1 MGGVGSLLSHLLRDS
16 QATNAAIDPQN
27 TTKKPITKA
36 LRDHTV
42 VAAIP
47 PATQKVRRTV
57 EERLIGHTFL
67 RGAKPLPQWWPAP
80 SIFILSWRNC
90 KGAKMKLVRCLVAA
104 CSVAL
109 LASLQPTAEAVAL
122 RPNKATDDS
131 VCDLA
136 HDTVGFLGG
145 SMLIPSSA
153 SQIDQVDAYFRLAS
167 TFVTLKCANGQLLI
181 LQGMSGSSIAPTALH
196 KVASSSCASATVG
209 RTEITVPLGGRA
221 FPGFE
226 LRCVISKRDELAAK
240 LSQLEQADPMS
251 ELKARLLAAAR
262 DPAGGTPSSHG
273 IAGESKDCDK
283 FTLASLLQ
291 GGACKK

>member
-1 MGGVGSLLSHLLRDS
+1 
-16 QATNAAIDPQN
+16 
-27 TTKKPITKA
+27 
-36 LRDHTV
+36 
-42 VAAIP
+42 
-47 PATQKVRRTV
+47 
-57 EERLIGHTFL
+57 
-67 RGAKPLPQWWPAP
+67 
-80 SIFILSWRNC
+80 
-90 KGAKMKLVRCLVAA
+90 MKLVHCLVAA
-104 CSVAL
+104 CSAAL
-109 LASLQPTAEAVAL
+109 LSSLQPTAEAVAL

-251 ELKARLLAAAR
+251 ELKARLLAAAT
-262 DPAGGTPSSHG
+262 DPAGHRCGQCRSREPP
-273 IAGESKDCDK
+273 
-283 FTLASLLQ
+283 L
-291 GGACKK
+291 GGAPRRVAGQPMAATRPGCTPGTSDARFSRS